1 MDAAGVHPPRRR
13 ASRRLLR
20 LALAGWGVA
29 SSSAYTVPLG
39 AAPRAPAA
47 AARSPPPACCI
58 CINCKLVDRCKVYH
72 WVETMHEQPHLTM
85 EPDFDPSKPEVQ
97 VFIRNEEEATPL
109 YEEEAEDERAAAA
122 PTMSQAAPEPPPPP
136 PPADGRPVL
145 TTEFDVFGCASFV
158 EDDGRWIR
166 LMPDAEYIPT

>member
-72 WVETMHEQPHLTM
+72 WVEEMHEQPHLTM

-97 VFIRNEEEATPL
+97 VFIRNEG
-109 YEEEAEDERAAAA
+109 EEEAPVRDA
-122 PTMSQAAPEPPPPP
+122 PDAGAEGSGPE
-136 PPADGRPVL
+136 GIRTQTL
-145 TTEFDVFGCASFV
+145 TTEFDVFECDAFV
-158 EDDGRWIR
+158 EDRGKWLR
-166 LMPDAEYIPT
+166 LMPDADYIPT

>member
-47 AARSPPPACCI
+47 AARSSLPACCI

-72 WVETMHEQPHLTM
+72 WVEEMHEQPHLT
-85 EPDFDPSKPEVQ
+85 EEADFDPADPQ
-97 VFIRNEEEATPL
+97 VRG
-109 YEEEAEDERAAAA
+109 
-122 PTMSQAAPEPPPPP
+122 SV
-136 PPADGRPVL
+136 G
-145 TTEFDVFGCASFV
+145 
-158 EDDGRWIR
+158 
-166 LMPDAEYIPT
+166 

>member
-1 MDAAGVHPPRRR
+1 MDPLEFMDAAVHPPRRR

-47 AARSPPPACCI
+47 AARSSLPACCI

-109 YEEEAEDERAAAA
+109 YEEEAEESA
-122 PTMSQAAPEPPPPP
+122 PPRRPRCRRRRSRRRRRRPPTGGP
-136 PPADGRPVL
+136 
-145 TTEFDVFGCASFV
+145 C
-158 EDDGRWIR
+158 
-166 LMPDAEYIPT
+166 

>member
-72 WVETMHEQPHLTM
+72 WVEEMHEQPHLT
-85 EPDFDPSKPEVQ
+85 EEADFDPADPQ
-97 VFIRNEEEATPL
+97 VRG
-109 YEEEAEDERAAAA
+109 
-122 PTMSQAAPEPPPPP
+122 SV
-136 PPADGRPVL
+136 G
-145 TTEFDVFGCASFV
+145 
-158 EDDGRWIR
+158 
-166 LMPDAEYIPT
+166 